1 MFVRNIEQKQK
12 LVLVVC
18 IIMGIVTVVTSIGSM
33 IYADVRISKSESRIY
48 VLDANY
54 NAFSAVRSNGG
65 LTMEME
71 VKGLVEDFHSLFYT
85 LGPDNEFIK
94 KNMERANY
102 LCDQSAYRQYM
113 NMRERGYYNELV
125 KNNMHSW
132 LMTDSIQFDK
142 NQMTFRYWGTIR
154 FDRRNG
160 GTYYKLITS
169 GKIQVQPRTENNI
182 HGLMIRIQAGVNDG
196 HPGTGAGVA
205 GGPDGAGPSHGGGG
219 TVVGL
224 NGALFRLARLILGF
238 QNHFGRRCLRQPGT

>member
-169 GKIQVQPRTENNI
+169 GKIQMQPRTENNI
-182 HGLMIRIQAGVNDG
+182 HGLMIRNWMVEDY
-196 HPGTGAGVA
+196 
-205 GGPDGAGPSHGGGG
+205 SSFRSE
-219 TVVGL
+219 
-224 NGALFRLARLILGF
+224 NG
-238 QNHFGRRCLRQPGT
+238 NN

>member
-102 LCDQSAYRQYM
+102 LCDQSVYEYARA
-113 NMRERGYYNELV
+113 
-125 KNNMHSW
+125 W
-132 LMTDSIQFDK
+132 L
-142 NQMTFRYWGTIR
+142 
-154 FDRRNG
+154 
-160 GTYYKLITS
+160 L
-169 GKIQVQPRTENNI
+169 
-182 HGLMIRIQAGVNDG
+182 
-196 HPGTGAGVA
+196 
-205 GGPDGAGPSHGGGG
+205 
-219 TVVGL
+219 
-224 NGALFRLARLILGF
+224 
-238 QNHFGRRCLRQPGT
+238 

>member
-33 IYADVRISKSESRIY
+33 IYADVRISKSESRIC
-48 VLDANY
+48 
-54 NAFSAVRSNGG
+54 G

-102 LCDQSAYRQYM
+102 LCDQSVYRQYM

-182 HGLMIRIQAGVNDG
+182 HGLMIRNWMVEDY
-196 HPGTGAGVA
+196 
-205 GGPDGAGPSHGGGG
+205 SSFRSE
-219 TVVGL
+219 
-224 NGALFRLARLILGF
+224 NG
-238 QNHFGRRCLRQPGT
+238 NN